1 MTLSPKCILDV
12 ATFELT
18 NDIVLKSFYVKNK
31 QKNILSYSFPN
42 NFLSTLKILF
52 LRINIAY
59 LFPTES

>member
-42 NFLSTLKILF
+42 NFLSNSKNSIFKNKYCLPVP
-52 LRINIAY
+52 Y
-59 LFPTES
+59 